1 MKILSV
7 NAGSS
12 SLKFQLYEMPE
23 EKVLIS
29 GVVERI
35 GIENS
40 FYTVK
45 INGEKVAIYKD
56 TNGKEHIVYNRC
68 PHMKCGIVFN
78 EVENTWDCLCH
89 GSRFDL
95 DGKCI
100 EGPSNYDISFK

>member
-1 MKILSV
+1 MLFRSIVRLPLDIGCNVKSIIKSTKNNV
-7 NAGSS
+7 N
-12 SLKFQLYEMPE
+12 
-23 EKVLIS
+23 
-29 GVVERI
+29 
-35 GIENS
+35 NS
-40 FYTVK
+40 NVIYKK